1 MTEELKD
8 IETAIAGD
16 KISISNDVVATIAG
30 IAAAEVPGVA
40 SLAGGIGN
48 ILGRKQLSKGI
59 KVEIVDEKVVVDIA
73 LVIEYGQVIPEVA
86 VALQNNVKASI
97 TSMTG
102 LEVEAINVNVQ
113 GIALPEAAPV
123 VEENAAE

>member
-1 MTEELKD
+1 MTEEMKD
-8 IETAIAGD
+8 ITAAIAGD

-40 SLAGGIGN
+40 SLSGGIGN

-59 KVEIVDEKVVVDIA
+59 KVEIVDEKVIVDIA
-73 LVIEYGQVIPEVA
+73 LVIEYGCVIPEVA

-113 GIALPEAAPV
+113 GIALPEAAP
-123 VEENAAE
+123 AAEAEAE

>member
-1 MTEELKD
+1 MTEEMKAMA
-8 IETAIAGD
+8 TAINGD
-16 KISISNDVVATIAG
+16 KITISNDVVATIAG

-40 SLAGGIGN
+40 AMSGGIGN

-73 LVIEYGQVIPEVA
+73 LVVEYGRVIPEVA

-97 TSMTG
+97 VAMTG

-123 VEENAAE
+123 VEDAAE